1 MNVALVNPIA
11 ATPAYTTRDFILRPT
26 LPGLTADTGQLRE
39 TNLVELGSELSRRG
53 HRVTVFFGDMY
64 LDGQEHSLDD
74 RLRVVPLPT
83 RLRTPFHPGLVP
95 VTPDLLRHPALREA
109 DVIQASEFHQ
119 PSTFFASLVAR
130 ERSVPLV
137 VWQETFRRMRFPG
150 SAYQMAFESA
160 VGRSVRKA
168 GRGFVPRTTK
178 AQSFLHALGVEDGQ
192 VTRWIP
198 TGINTDTYAPTRNT
212 TSSRDIEWND
222 DERVLLLVG
231 RLHRSKGVDFALHTL
246 KWLLRRE
253 PKVRLAIRGSGPE
266 LGALRRLTTQ
276 LRIREAVRFLD
287 RLSRKEMVD
296 LYNRS
301 EIVLCT
307 SENDLLPFTL
317 IEASACG
324 RPCVTTEVGAVRDIV
339 SDGVTGVVVRERT
352 VPAFGEA
359 VLSLLRDPE
368 RQIAYGCAARARAL
382 DHFALP
388 IVATHLLE
396 VYDGVAG

>member
-39 TNLVELGSELSRRG
+39 TNLVELGSELSKRG

-64 LDGQEHSLDD
+64 LDGREHDLGD

-130 ERSVPLV
+130 ECSVPLV

-160 VGRSVRKA
+160 VGGSVRKA

-198 TGINTDTYAPTRNT
+198 TGIDTDTYAPTRT
-212 TSSRDIEWND
+212 TPSSRDLEWND

-246 KWLLRRE
+246 QWLLRRE

-266 LGALRRLTTQ
+266 LGALRRLTTH

-368 RQIAYGCAARARAL
+368 RQVAYGCAARARAL

>member
-1 MNVALVNPIA
+1 M
-11 ATPAYTTRDFILRPT
+11 
-26 LPGLTADTGQLRE
+26 
-39 TNLVELGSELSRRG
+39 TNGSSCWS
-53 HRVTVFFGDMY
+53 GD
-64 LDGQEHSLDD
+64 
-74 RLRVVPLPT
+74 
-83 RLRTPFHPGLVP
+83 
-95 VTPDLLRHPALREA
+95 
-109 DVIQASEFHQ
+109 
-119 PSTFFASLVAR
+119 
-130 ERSVPLV
+130 
-137 VWQETFRRMRFPG
+137 
-150 SAYQMAFESA
+150 
-160 VGRSVRKA
+160 
-168 GRGFVPRTTK
+168 
-178 AQSFLHALGVEDGQ
+178 
-192 VTRWIP
+192 
-198 TGINTDTYAPTRNT
+198 
-212 TSSRDIEWND
+212 
-222 DERVLLLVG
+222 

>member
-39 TNLVELGSELSRRG
+39 TNLVELGSELSKRG

-64 LDGQEHSLDD
+64 LDGQEHTLDD

-95 VTPDLLRHPALREA
+95 VTPDLLRHPAVREA

-178 AQSFLHALGVEDGQ
+178 AQSFLHALGVEDGR

-266 LGALRRLTTQ
+266 LGALRRLATQ
-276 LRIREAVRFLD
+276 L
-287 RLSRKEMVD
+287 
-296 LYNRS
+296 
-301 EIVLCT
+301 
-307 SENDLLPFTL
+307 
-317 IEASACG
+317 G
-324 RPCVTTEVGAVRDIV
+324 
-339 SDGVTGVVVRERT
+339 VREDRKS
-352 VPAFGEA
+352 V
-359 VLSLLRDPE
+359 V
-368 RQIAYGCAARARAL
+368 
-382 DHFALP
+382 
-388 IVATHLLE
+388 
-396 VYDGVAG
+396 